1 MKTDE
6 VPQEE
11 SMLEGHQRACYAVD
25 ASGRY
30 VVVGSAGWEVEKVV
44 NAQAV
49 EEVRRAIDA
58 AYERVR
64 RGEASAL
71 AYHMACCQMDVGLL
85 AANTGIW
92 SLRVRR
98 HLKPA
103 VFAALKPALLA
114 RYADALGLTVEA
126 LCRVPDGAAGRGRAI
141 LQTTDKTYRTV
152 TPAS

>member
-1 MKTDE
+1 MKINE
-6 VPQEE
+6 VPQEV

-25 ASGRY
+25 DTGRY
-30 VVVGSAGWEVEKVV
+30 VVVGSTGWEVEKVV

-49 EEVRRAIDA
+49 DEVRRAIDA
-58 AYERVR
+58 AAGRVR

-114 RYADALGLTVEA
+114 RYAEALGLTVEA
-126 LCRVPDGAAGRGRAI
+126 LCRMPDSSGRGR
-141 LQTTDKTYRTV
+141 
-152 TPAS
+152 

>member
-1 MKTDE
+1 MKIDE

-25 ASGRY
+25 DQGRY
-30 VVVGSAGWEVEKVV
+30 VVVGSTGWEVEKVV

-49 EEVRRAIDA
+49 DEVRRAIDDA
-58 AYERVR
+58 RDRVL

-71 AYHMACCQMDVGLL
+71 AYHMARCQMDASLL

-114 RYADALGLTVEA
+114 RYADALGLTVDELRA
-126 LCRVPDGAAGRGRAI
+126 VPD
-141 LQTTDKTYRTV
+141 
-152 TPAS
+152 ASDSSR